1 MSRKVALS
9 LALAT
14 QFCLASLAANSPA
27 RAGAIP
33 DYFLREWTVTKN
45 CTEAHAGLAARVDA
59 GLKFKINATAD
70 GSYVFVA
77 EDTGR
82 SRWAANWNGLQLTYR
97 PGTRMTSLPADFEC
111 IPGAESSSPFL
122 AMSGYAQ
129 SAEPFYEQEHWYGL
143 AKLHGQLEHVLI
155 FPRNSTGAASAVI
168 VLQSVNSPGTVQL
181 DDDGVIHGQN

>member
-9 LALAT
+9 LALAA
-14 QFCLASLAANSPA
+14 QLFLASLAANSPA

-33 DYFLREWTVTKN
+33 DYFFQEWTVTKN

-59 GLKFKINATAD
+59 GLKFKIGATGN

-77 EDTGR
+77 EDAG
-82 SRWAANWNGLQLTYR
+82 SARWAANWNGLQLTYR
-97 PGTRMTSLPADFEC
+97 PGTKMTSVPADFEC
-111 IPGAESSSPFL
+111 IPGQESSSPFL

-143 AKLHGQLEHVLI
+143 AQIHGQMEHVLI
-155 FPRNSTGAASAVI
+155 FPRDTTGAASAII
-168 VLQSVNSPGTVQL
+168 VLQSVNSPSTVQL
-181 DDDGVIHGQN
+181 DDDGVIHSQS